1 MKPIVLISITFALSG
16 MFASSYILL
25 KNRNLKEKLHNKGN
39 PLFPKLQRYLN
50 EASLLSYRV
59 FLTIHFF
66 AFAVFLGFSLYRIS
80 LLKFQ
85 PLSTYLLLLIVFLG
99 SINGL
104 IFIKVKTF
112 RKKVLRDL
120 FRVHEILFWQ
130 SKIRMPDD
138 KSLAYASDLIEGPL
152 KQHII
157 ELSGCYRLK
166 RDVIAKLEEIR
177 LFCPIEELQAF
188 TFMLEE
194 KYKTG
199 MTEDYHKT
207 SMEIL
212 KRLRRV
218 DKKIKKLANL
228 QILFLSAVVLFGLF
242 FIIIGGPII
251 IQAYRQFVIIFN

>member
-1 MKPIVLISITFALSG
+1 MKSFILISIAFILSG
-16 MFASSYILL
+16 IFASSYILL
-25 KNRNLKEKLHNKGN
+25 KNRKLKEKLHNKGN
-39 PLFPKLQRYLN
+39 PIFPKLQRYLN

-59 FLTIHFF
+59 FLAIHFL
-66 AFAVFLGFSLYRIS
+66 ALTLFLGFSLYRIS
-80 LLKFQ
+80 LLQFQ
-85 PLSTYLLLLIVFLG
+85 PLSKYLLLLIIFLG
-99 SINGL
+99 IVNGV
-104 IFIKVKTF
+104 IFVNVKVF
-112 RKKVLRDL
+112 RKKVLKDL
-120 FRVHEILFWQ
+120 FKVHEILFWQ

-138 KSLAYASDLIEGPL
+138 KSLAYASDLINGPL

-177 LFCPIEELQAF
+177 WICPIEELQAF
-188 TFMLEE
+188 TYMLEE

-218 DKKIKKLANL
+218 DKKMKKLSNL

-242 FIIIGGPII
+242 FVIIGGPII